1 MPRVGEPLGDRDD
14 AVVEELRLVDAD
26 DLGDAQACL
35 LDVRRDLGGARHG
48 GGLGLEALVADDLH
62 VVVAVVDARLE
73 EQDAL
78 LGEARALDPAEQ
90 LLGLAAEHRAADDL
104 DATAALVR

>member
-1 MPRVGEPLGDRDD
+1 M
-14 AVVEELRLVDAD
+14 AD
-26 DLGDAQACL
+26 H
-35 LDVRRDLGGARHG
+35 LD
-48 GGLGLEALVADDLH
+48 

-78 LGEARALDPAEQ
+78 LGEARALHPAEQ
-90 LLGLAAEHRAADDL
+90 LFGLAAEHRAADDL